1 MIEYLVA
8 LTQRTKDGGNV
19 ASPSP
24 SPLATVYICP
34 PLSSFMVKGSAR
46 QEEMKYGC
54 RKKGIDG
61 ERK

>member
-8 LTQRTKDGGNV
+8 LTQRTKDEGNV

-24 SPLATVYICP
+24 SPLATVYTCP
-34 PLSSFMVKGSAR
+34 SLSSFMVKGSVR
-46 QEEMKYGC
+46 LEETKYDC